1 MLTDLPSTAQLK
13 SDIPFKMDSLI
24 TRTGQKVAERR
35 ETCWMAEDGI
45 GSLAYSGKFMAP
57 VPFSPSVRRIR
68 DELFEKTNIR
78 YDCCLINYYP
88 DGDSACKWHTDPDHG
103 RLWSLEE
110 AVVSVGET
118 RRFNLRQLTGANED
132 LDQYS
137 YYVCSGD
144 VMHMFADCQDRF
156 EHCVLKGEGQQNCG
170 PRISFV
176 FKQAL
181 LQASGK
187 RGHGAPLQSFV
198 GAESQDAPRKFVL
211 PANKKKQKHGSKS
224 KSTLAKHSRKT
235 ATHKR

>member
-1 MLTDLPSTAQLK
+1 VVLK
-13 SDIPFKMDSLI
+13 
-24 TRTGQKVAERR
+24 TG
-35 ETCWMAEDGI
+35 
-45 GSLAYSGKFMAP
+45 
-57 VPFSPSVRRIR
+57 
-68 DELFEKTNIR
+68 
-78 YDCCLINYYP
+78 LINYYP
-88 DGDSACKWHTDPDHG
+88 DGDSACKWHTDPGVNSSALLIESFADLLSKTDHG